1 MKLRIDLLAALAL
14 LATATTASAQD
25 YGVRS
30 TADPD
35 SPLFVDNP
43 EQAGTFS
50 VIGRDPTTGELGV
63 AVHSKTLAV
72 GSRVRG
78 GKGGVAVFAHQA
90 GSNPLYSRIGVELIE
105 AGWSPQ
111 EALDFMVRGDSL
123 RNSRQVAVLDMQGRT
138 AAWTSQTSSDWKG
151 HKCGVDYCAQGN
163 TLAGPQVVE
172 AMARSME
179 ESVGK
184 APLAERLLAALTA
197 GNEAGGDRR
206 GVQSAGLLILYPRSI
221 ADFGDWAL
229 DLRVDDHRDPFGE
242 LKRVLNVRR
251 SQDMMQPVNRM
262 IAAKDYVGAMAT
274 ARKALELAPTQDGIH
289 VTMAQIHLLEGRKA
303 EALEEL
309 AKAVEM
315 NAWNRG
321 QLRRNAQFESLRTDP
336 EFLKIV
342 GGS

>member
-1 MKLRIDLLAALAL
+1 MTARSTVLAL
-14 LATATTASAQD
+14 LLLLAVLPGARAQE
-25 YGVRS
+25 VSS
-30 TADPD
+30 TADPND
-35 SPLFVDNP
+35 PAFIDDP
-43 EQAGTFS
+43 DQPGTFS
-50 VIGRDPTTGELGV
+50 VIGRDPATGELGV

-105 AGWSPQ
+105 AGWSPK
-111 EALDFMVRGDSL
+111 EALDFMIRGDSL

-163 TLAGPQVVE
+163 TLAGPQVVD

-197 GNEAGGDRR
+197 GNDAGGDRR

-221 ADFGDWAL
+221 ADYGDWAL

-251 SQDMMQPVNRM
+251 SQDTMAGVGRM
-262 IAAKDYVGAMAT
+262 IEAKDYAA
-274 ARKALELAPTQDGIH
+274 
-289 VTMAQIHLLEGRKA
+289 
-303 EALEEL
+303 
-309 AKAVEM
+309 
-315 NAWNRG
+315 
-321 QLRRNAQFESLRTDP
+321 
-336 EFLKIV
+336 
-342 GGS
+342 

>member
-1 MKLRIDLLAALAL
+1 MKIRTGFLLGLLLLAPVAV
-14 LATATTASAQD
+14 TAQD
-25 YGVRS
+25 YGVPS
-30 TADPD
+30 TANPDDPA
-35 SPLFVDNP
+35 FIDNP

-50 VIGRDPTTGELGV
+50 VIGRDPATGELGV

-105 AGWSPQ
+105 AGWNPK
-111 EALDFMVRGDSL
+111 EALDFMIRGDSM
-123 RNSRQVAVLDMQGRT
+123 RDSRQVAVLDMQGRT
-138 AAWTSQTSSDWKG
+138 AAWTSQESSDWKG

-163 TLAGPQVVE
+163 TLAGPQVVD

-197 GNEAGGDRR
+197 GNDAGGDRR
-206 GVQSAGLLILYPRSI
+206 GMQSAGLLILVPRSI

-229 DLRVDDHRDPFGE
+229 DLRVDDHRNPFVE

-251 SQDMMQPVNRM
+251 SQDTMAGVNRL
-262 IAAKDYVGAMAT
+262 ITDKKYAEAMAT
-274 ARKALELAPTQDGIH
+274 AKKALELAPTQDGIH
-289 VTMAQIHLLEGRKA
+289 MTMAQIHLLEGRKA
-303 EALEEL
+303 EALAEL
-309 AKAVEM
+309 KIAVEM
-315 NAWNRG
+315 NRWNKG
-321 QLRRNAQFESLRTDP
+321 QLQRNANFESLKSDP
-336 EFLKIV
+336 EFIRITS
-342 GGS
+342 GS